1 MDEDHDFIYMVDSA
15 VGEEE
20 TSPEPHRQ
28 SAFRRL
34 LPVLLLV
41 AFGAFLAFG
50 VRSWTGSKVRTTEP
64 APPFEFTTFDGEP
77 MNLTDLEGQGVVLN
91 FWASWCGPCRAEAE
105 LLENAWQQEA
115 ANGVIFVGINY
126 QDNEE
131 AALQYLD
138 AFGITYP
145 NGPDI
150 RNLWARTYDIQ
161 GIPATFFIG
170 PDGTLQGQIQGAI
183 LNESVLDDRLAQ
195 IRPQAE
201 D

>member
-1 MDEDHDFIYMVDSA
+1 MDDNHDFVYMVDTA
-15 VGEEE
+15 DEEE
-20 TSPEPHRQ
+20 EASSPRPRR

-34 LPVLLLV
+34 LPVILVV

-50 VRSWTGSKVRTTEP
+50 VRSWTGTNVRTAEP
-64 APPFEFTTFDGEP
+64 APPFEFTSFDGEP
-77 MNLTDLEGQGVVLN
+77 VNLADLQGQGVVLN

-105 LLENAWQQEA
+105 LLEQAWRQEE
-115 ANGVIFVGINY
+115 ANGIVFVGINY

-131 AALQYLD
+131 SALQFLD
-138 AFGITYP
+138 AFDVTYP

-170 PDGTLQGQIQGAI
+170 PDGTLQSQVQGAI
-183 LNESVLDDRLAQ
+183 LSTSSLENHLAQ
-195 IRPQAE
+195 IRP
-201 D
+201 